1 MEKLQKVY
9 DIFVRDGHISD
20 PAKTPFDKWAAS
32 FSDKP
37 ERQGELYDFLAEK
50 KYVKQKPKDV
60 WLGEAFGG
68 ATPTVVDQKKRSTP
82 EQGGGS
88 TRNQPKY
95 KEDQRGRRQSER

>member
-37 ERQGELYDFLAEK
+37 EKKAELYDFLAEK
-50 KYVKQKPKDV
+50 QYVKQKPKDV
-60 WLGEAFGG
+60 WLGEAFGA
-68 ATPTVVDQKKRSTP
+68 ATPAVVDPKKKDH
-82 EQGGGS
+82 
-88 TRNQPKY
+88 TRT
-95 KEDQRGRRQSER
+95 RGWFARFAAAIKDGFSRYATE